1 MTEKILE
8 TLEQVQGENK
18 HYKIVAV
25 LETVVENLPTALGMM
40 AKSQLNLAM
49 RYVEDI
55 PEEEIDKLVTDL
67 HKIIFLIE
75 GADYDTV
82 IDADVFRAA
91 NPMRI

>member
-1 MTEKILE
+1 
-8 TLEQVQGENK
+8 
-18 HYKIVAV
+18 
-25 LETVVENLPTALGMM
+25 MM